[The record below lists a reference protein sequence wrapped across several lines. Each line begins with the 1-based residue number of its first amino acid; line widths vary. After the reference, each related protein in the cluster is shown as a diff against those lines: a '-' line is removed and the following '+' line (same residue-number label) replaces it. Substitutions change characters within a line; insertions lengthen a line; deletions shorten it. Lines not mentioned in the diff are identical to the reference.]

1 MVAKVVKVNFTTSP
15 EVKAWYKEE
24 AENLGLTMSG
34 LMSFVLAQY
43 KKNEESRQVL
53 SELNQANKNMDMSFI
68 EDMKAIVNA
77 IKEDAEMNSYEDIKD
92 MLTNREDS
100 VVK

>member
-24 AENLGLTMSG
+24 AEKLGLTMSG

-53 SELNQANKNMDMSFI
+53 SELNQANKNMDMSI
-68 EDMKAIVNA
+68 IHDMKLIVDA
-77 IKEDAEMNSYEDIKD
+77 IKEEADENSYLEVKD
-92 MLTNREDS
+92 LLNR
-100 VVK
+100 VNPQGK